1 MENSIEKTV
10 QLPALVDYSFNEFV
24 EQVKKGQE
32 IILSIKPTDPQ
43 TQAKALEL
51 LGKAKT
57 LRLMVEKKVEELTR
71 PAKDT
76 KKAIDEWQRRIKD
89 RAEEVVR
96 PLNIAAEALNQA
108 VVAYD
113 NKVREEAAITARLH
127 QRQAELRELGLESLA
142 DQILTISAMSD
153 TGYNKIVRDAR
164 VKIEADKQAKIDE
177 LKKQFEAAKATEPNV
192 EAVPDYVFARKTT
205 LIEMGF
211 VDTGRGFQKGE
222 TDIAPIV
229 ITNYNEQQWG
239 ALLERILIDETK
251 QKQEAAMLVVTAPE
265 KPKGMTTIWK
275 YEIVDENAIPRE
287 YCIPSPGKLTD
298 AVRLGVREIPGVR
311 IYQESK
317 IR

>member
-1 MENSIEKTV
+1 MENAIEKTV
-10 QLPALVDYSFNEFV
+10 NLPALVDYSFNEFV
-24 EQVKKGQE
+24 EQVKKGE
-32 IILSIKPTDPQ
+32 SLLLTLKPTDPKS
-43 TQAKALEL
+43 QANAVEM

-113 NKVREEAAITARLH
+113 KKVREEAAKAAKLQQRLNEI
-127 QRQAELRELGLESLA
+127 AELGVVLTEDEREMLPTMPDA
-142 DQILTISAMSD
+142 D
-153 TGYNKIVRDAR
+153 YNNRIAAIK
-164 VKIEADKQAKIDE
+164 KQIEADKQAKIDE
-177 LKKQFEAAKATEPNV
+177 LQKQAEAAKAAASHV

>member
-1 MENSIEKTV
+1 MENAVEKTV

-24 EQVKKGQE
+24 EQVKKGE
-32 IILSIKPTDPQ
+32 SLLLTLKPTDPKS
-43 TQAKALEL
+43 QANAVEM

-113 NKVREEAAITARLH
+113 KKVREEAAKAAKLQQRLNEI
-127 QRQAELRELGLESLA
+127 AELGVVLTEDEREMLPTMPDA
-142 DQILTISAMSD
+142 D
-153 TGYNKIVRDAR
+153 YNNRIAAIK
-164 VKIEADKQAKIDE
+164 KQIEADKQAKIDE
-177 LKKQFEAAKATEPNV
+177 LQKQAEAAKAAASHV

>member
-1 MENSIEKTV
+1 
-10 QLPALVDYSFNEFV
+10 
-24 EQVKKGQE
+24 
-32 IILSIKPTDPQ
+32 
-43 TQAKALEL
+43 
-51 LGKAKT
+51 
-57 LRLMVEKKVEELTR
+57 MVEKKVEELTR

-76 KKAIDEWQRRIKD
+76 KKAIDDWQRRIKD
-89 RAEEVVR
+89 RAEEVIR

-113 NKVREEAAITARLH
+113 KKVRDEAAKAAKLQ
-127 QRQAELRELGLESLA
+127 QRFNELAELGVVTTDEEKEMLA
-142 DQILTISAMSD
+142 TMP
-153 TGYNKIVRDAR
+153 DADYFKR
-164 VKIEADKQAKIDE
+164 VAEIRKQIEADKQAKIEE
-177 LKKQFEAAKATEPNV
+177 LQKQAEAAKATEPNV